1 MQVASLR
8 NEVARLKDELAERKE
23 VEEAGKVK
31 GTDEKTEEVRSLKQ
45 RGVVEVENLEL
56 GGLEVVKE
64 FSIEVS
70 SDEETTTSGSGE
82 EKLIID
88 ETTKCEET
96 VGKASLCEHVK
107 ATPRKTPAK
116 KTIEPKKK
124 GKGVEKNVEHASK
137 AGEDIAKTEVVSRK
151 VQRQVA
157 KEKSKGDKA
166 KECSGPFQCSVD
178 ECQDSWVKVP
188 GWERK
193 VKMLN

>member
-1 MQVASLR
+1 MR
-8 NEVARLKDELAERKE
+8 NEVARLKDELAERKQ

-31 GTDEKTEEVRSLKQ
+31 ETDEKTEEVRSLEQ
-45 RGVVEVENLEL
+45 RQVQVVEVENLEL

-82 EKLIID
+82 EKLMID

-96 VGKASLCEHVK
+96 VGKASLSEHVK
-107 ATPRKTPAK
+107 ETPRKTPAK

-166 KECSGPFQCSVD
+166 KECSGPFQCSVN

-193 VKMLN
+193 VKILN

>member
-8 NEVARLKDELAERKE
+8 NEVARLKDELAERKQ

-31 GTDEKTEEVRSLKQ
+31 ETDEKTEEVRSLEQ
-45 RGVVEVENLEL
+45 RQVQVVEVENLEL

-82 EKLIID
+82 EKLMID

-96 VGKASLCEHVK
+96 VGKASLSEHVK

-116 KTIEPKKK
+116 KTIAPKKK

-137 AGEDIAKTEVVSRK
+137 AGVDISRTEVVSRK

-157 KEKSKGDKA
+157 KEKSRGDKA

-193 VKMLN
+193 V

>member
-8 NEVARLKDELAERKE
+8 NEVARLKDELAERKQ

-31 GTDEKTEEVRSLKQ
+31 ETDEKTEEVRSLEQ
-45 RGVVEVENLEL
+45 RQVQVVEVENLEL

-82 EKLIID
+82 EKLMID
-88 ETTKCEET
+88 ETTRCEEV
-96 VGKASLCEHVK
+96 VGNASLSKHAK

-116 KTIEPKKK
+116 KTIALKKK
-124 GKGVEKNVEHASK
+124 GKGVEKNVE
-137 AGEDIAKTEVVSRK
+137 
-151 VQRQVA
+151 QRQVA
-157 KEKSKGDKA
+157 KEKSKGDQV

-193 VKMLN
+193 V

>member
-8 NEVARLKDELAERKE
+8 NEVARLKDELAEKNK

-31 GTDEKTEEVRSLKQ
+31 DADEKTEEVRSLEE
-45 RGVVEVENLEL
+45 RGDVEVENLEL
-56 GGLEVVKE
+56 GSLEVVKE

-82 EKLIID
+82 EKLMID
-88 ETTKCEET
+88 ETTRCEEV
-96 VGKASLCEHVK
+96 VGNASLSKHAK
-107 ATPRKTPAK
+107 ATPRRTPAK
-116 KTIEPKKK
+116 KTIELEKK
-124 GKGVEKNVEHASK
+124 GEVVEKNVEHVSK
-137 AGEDIAKTEVVSRK
+137 VVSRK

-157 KEKSKGDKA
+157 KEKSKGDQV

-188 GWERK
+188 GWKRK
-193 VKMLN
+193 V

>member
-8 NEVARLKDELAERKE
+8 NEVARLKDELAERKQ

-31 GTDEKTEEVRSLKQ
+31 ETDEKTEEVRSLEQ
-45 RGVVEVENLEL
+45 RQVQVVEVENLEL

-82 EKLIID
+82 EKLMID
-88 ETTKCEET
+88 ETTRCEEV
-96 VGKASLCEHVK
+96 VGNAGLSKHAK
-107 ATPRKTPAK
+107 ATPRRTPAK
-116 KTIEPKKK
+116 KTIELEKK
-124 GKGVEKNVEHASK
+124 GEVVEKNVEHVSK
-137 AGEDIAKTEVVSRK
+137 VVSRK

-157 KEKSKGDKA
+157 KEKSRGDKA

-193 VKMLN
+193 VKILN